1 MNNRLPILFFVLAV
15 IHSQAQITGTVTHSK
30 TKKPMAE
37 VEVFIHG
44 QTHYTFTNAD
54 GQFVLGAIHP
64 GFADVVLYKKGYQL
78 FKSSIRIQQGKAYAL
93 NLTIDPSKKEKGPK
107 IGKAD
112 DWSGDLQKFGNLL
125 LGKEYGASCSI
136 VNADVLSFTKGAEG
150 TRVKS
155 SEPLLINNNSLG
167 YHVLYYLQT
176 GVLND
181 DKAILQGYYTFLPMQ
196 AQGSDQVLQ
205 WTSNRLKA
213 YEGSE
218 RHVFK
223 SMIKGN
229 TDAAGF
235 LLSDKR
241 GGRLNAASMITPS
254 ISNYHKILVT
264 DTMNVQFKTK
274 SGELQTSQL
283 IPKGSLQV
291 NDEGILLIPSN
302 LETKGFMRIGGV
314 INLLPQDY
322 EPSAVGEEDFMRY
335 YERIYLQT
343 DKPYYYPGEPFWFK
357 GYINYTAASMRDSLS
372 GVVYVEIISPKKR
385 ITLSKMLKIDS
396 GFFHGDFILPDT
408 LLPGTY
414 YLRAYTNLSRN
425 FTSENLFLKPIPVLN
440 MTDKADPVQ
449 GKPTVETDGQ
459 LTFVTDK
466 QKYKTREKISLIVQV
481 KDAGENPLSS
491 NLSISVTDAGQVVPV
506 PDAITITKG
515 LALDKEANTGNMEFK
530 YPMESGIGF
539 SGRFL
544 NDKGKP
550 EKTSLTVLQMKPR
563 NMMLA
568 EANDEG
574 LFELRGL
581 QFYDSATFSI
591 KTEKAKDRPYGKI
604 EFFEREVP
612 PRDFVES
619 NYDISVLKTESPQR
633 LISEYEV
640 PKNSRLLEAI
650 EIKAKRIDETAQ
662 PDYRVRRPYG
672 SPNYVLKAKDINTG
686 YGNLL
691 LALPGKF
698 PGLIIAQTDAGWVVY
713 STRGLRSSLA
723 NAREVL
729 VTVNDAVMG
738 GGAAETLSMIN
749 PNTVESV
756 EFTTRLNPLYG
767 SAGAFG
773 VLSIYTK
780 TGLPEDDVKTAQN
793 FQLIKLP
800 GYSMTRSFRYPNYS
814 NPKTDKTIPDYR
826 ATIYWNPE
834 ILTDSKTGTATV
846 SFFTADL
853 PGLYRIVGEGVTQK
867 GEPVR
872 CVYFIEVDND

>member
-1 MNNRLPILFFVLAV
+1 MKKCFFILLMLPLIYG
-15 IHSQAQITGTVTHSK
+15 HAQITGTVTDSK
-30 TKKPMAE
+30 TKKPIAE

-44 QTHYTFTNAD
+44 QAHYTFTNAD

-93 NLTIDPSKKEKGPK
+93 NLTIIPSRKEKGPK
-107 IGKAD
+107 IMKAD

-136 VNADVLSFTKGAEG
+136 MNGDVLSFTKSPEG

-176 GVLND
+176 GVFND
-181 DKAILQGYYTFLPMQ
+181 DKTTLQGYYTFLPMQ

-205 WTSNRLKA
+205 WASNRLKT

-223 SMIKGN
+223 SIIEGN
-229 TDAAGF
+229 TEAAGF
-235 LLSDKR
+235 LLFDKR
-241 GGRLNAASMITPS
+241 GGRLNAASLMTPS
-254 ISNYHKILVT
+254 ISNYHKILLT
-264 DTMNVQFKTK
+264 DTANVQFKTK
-274 SGELQTSQL
+274 SGELKTSQL

-302 LETKGFMRIGGV
+302 LETKGSMRIGGV

-322 EPSAVGEEDFMRY
+322 EPSKSGDENFMRY
-335 YERIYLQT
+335 YEKIYVQT

-357 GYINYTAASMRDSLS
+357 GYINYRAASMRDSLS
-372 GVVYVEIISPKKR
+372 GVVYVEIISPKKG
-385 ITLSKMLKIDS
+385 ITLSKVLKIDS
-396 GFFHGDFILPDT
+396 GFFHGDFIFPDT

-414 YLRAYTNLSRN
+414 YLRAYTNLNRN

-440 MTDKADPVQ
+440 ITDKADPVQ
-449 GKPTVETDGQ
+449 GKPTAGQDGQ
-459 LTFVTDK
+459 LTIVTDK
-466 QKYKTREKISLIVQV
+466 QKYKTREKISLTVQV
-481 KDAGENPLSS
+481 KDAGGTPLSS
-491 NLSISVTDAGQVVPV
+491 NISISVTDAGQVVPV
-506 PDAITITKG
+506 LDATTINKG
-515 LALDKEANTGNMEFK
+515 FPLDRETNAGNMEFK

-550 EKTSLTVLQMKPR
+550 EKTSLTVFQLKPR

-568 EANDEG
+568 EANDQG

-581 QFYDSATFSI
+581 QFYDTATFSI
-591 KTEKAKDRPYGKI
+591 KSDEATDMPYGKV
-604 EFFEREVP
+604 ELLKREIP
-612 PRDFVES
+612 PVDFKEIDYS
-619 NYDISVLKTESPQR
+619 ISILKTESAQR

-640 PKNSRLLEAI
+640 PKDTRLLEAVEVKGRRI
-650 EIKAKRIDETAQ
+650 HIDETND
-662 PDYRVRRPYG
+662 PDYRVKRSYGRPD
-672 SPNYVLKAKDINTG
+672 YVLTKKDLHLEFG
-686 YGNLL
+686 YGNLIYHIQ
-691 LALPGKF
+691 GKV
-698 PGLIIAQTDAGWVVY
+698 PGLKPDMTFA
-713 STRGLRSSLA
+713 RSGMQSI
-723 NAREVL
+723 NFQGGPL
-729 VTVNDAVMG
+729 VTLNDVPLQG
-738 GGAAETLSMIN
+738 STAEILSMID

-756 EFTTRLNPLYG
+756 EFTTRVNVLYG
-767 SAGAFG
+767 SQGGAGVIA
-773 VLSIYTK
+773 IYTNK
-780 TGLPEDDVKTAQN
+780 GANPANFKIDPN
-793 FQLIKLP
+793 FQQIKIHGYWRPGKFNFPDYNLP
-800 GYSMTRSFRYPNYS
+800 GANTT
-814 NPKTDKTIPDYR
+814 KPDYR

-834 ILTDSKTGTATV
+834 ILTDAKTGTATV

-853 PGLYRIVGEGVTQK
+853 PGIYRIVGEGVTQN

-872 CVYFIEVDND
+872 RIYFIDVDND

>member
-1 MNNRLPILFFVLAV
+1 MNSSLPILFLVLAT
-15 IHSQAQITGTVTHSK
+15 IHSHAQITGTVTDSR
-30 TKKPMAE
+30 TKKPMAD

-44 QTHYTFTNAD
+44 QTHYTFTNAE

-64 GFADVVLYKKGYQL
+64 GFAAVVLYKKGYQL

-136 VNADVLSFTKGAEG
+136 VNADVLSFTKSVEG
-150 TRVKS
+150 TRVIS
-155 SEPLLINNNSLG
+155 SEPILINNNSLG

-181 DKAILQGYYTFLPMQ
+181 PKTILQGYYTFLPMQ

-205 WTSNRLKA
+205 WAANRLKT

-218 RHVFK
+218 RHLFK
-223 SMIKGN
+223 SMIAGN
-229 TDAAGF
+229 AEAVGF
-235 LLSDKR
+235 LLFDKKGER
-241 GGRLNAASMITPS
+241 INASSLMTPS
-254 ISNYHKILVT
+254 ISNYHKILLT
-264 DTMNVQFKTK
+264 DTVNVQFKTK
-274 SGELQTSQL
+274 SGELKTSQL

-322 EPSAVGEEDFMRY
+322 EPSGAGEEDFMRY
-335 YERIYLQT
+335 YERIYVQT

-408 LLPGTY
+408 LSTGRY

-425 FTSENLFLKPIPVLN
+425 FTNENLFLKPIPVLN
-440 MTDKADPVQ
+440 MTDKADPAQ

-459 LTFVTDK
+459 LTIVTDK
-466 QKYKTREKISLIVQV
+466 QKYKTREKVRLTVRV
-481 KDAGENPLSS
+481 NDASGAPLTS

-506 PDAITITKG
+506 PEAITITKG
-515 LALDKEANTGNMEFK
+515 FPLDKEMYTGNMEFK

-539 SGRFL
+539 SGKFL
-544 NDKGKP
+544 NQKGKP
-550 EKTSLTVLQMKPR
+550 EKIGLIILQMKPR
-563 NMMLA
+563 NMMLTGT
-568 EANDEG
+568 NQEG
-574 LFELRGL
+574 LFSLSGL
-581 QFYDSATFSI
+581 QFDDSTTFSI
-591 KTEKAKDRPYGKI
+591 KSEKAKDLPYGKV
-604 EFFEREVP
+604 EVANRDAP
-612 PRDFVES
+612 PVR
-619 NYDISVLKTESPQR
+619 ISVMDDSIKVVSTEMPQR

-640 PKNSRLLEAI
+640 PIGSKLLEAV
-650 EIKAKRIDETAQ
+650 EVKAKRIRTPVVNVNHTGNFAI
-662 PDYRVRRPYG
+662 Y
-672 SPNYVLKAKDINTG
+672 AKDLNTS

-691 LALPGKF
+691 LTLPGKF
-698 PGLIIAQTDAGWVVY
+698 PGLIIAQADAGYVVY
-713 STRGLRSSLA
+713 TMRGRTSSLS
-723 NAREVL
+723 NPREVM
-729 VTVNDAVMG
+729 VKINDVVMG
-738 GGAAETLSMIN
+738 GAPGDILSTID
-749 PNTVESV
+749 PNTIESID
-756 EFTTRLNPLYG
+756 FTSRITPLW
-767 SAGAFG
+767 AFG
-773 VLSIYTK
+773 ILSIYTK
-780 TGLPEDDVKTAQN
+780 KDFWKEDEKTIPN
-793 FQLIKLP
+793 FQLIRLL
-800 GYSMTRSFRYPNYS
+800 GYSTPREFKYPDHS
-814 NPKTDKTIPDYR
+814 DPATDKSRADYR

-834 ILTDSKTGTATV
+834 IMTDRKSGTAQV
-846 SFFTADL
+846 SFFAADL
-853 PGLYRIVGEGVTQK
+853 AGRYRVVGEGVTEK
-867 GEPVR
+867 GEAVR